1 MWWGAGGMRVRRHRA
16 TTAHLCSAYP
26 FVAPAGQSTDGA
38 YLGSDVLAGGAAF
51 AWDPFD
57 AYRAGTVTNPNA
69 LIAGEPGVGKSATTK
84 CLLYRACGVFG
95 RWAAIVDPKGEYR
108 GLADALGMTVI
119 ELHPGG
125 TARINPLEPGPA
137 AADGP
142 AETGRRQ
149 AIMLVALLGTVL
161 RRDLTPAEDTALS
174 AATTQL
180 AHTGTRGQAP
190 TLAELATLLADPT
203 TEMAASARMAP
214 LELTRRAE
222 TVRHALGKLL
232 DRSLRGMFDGATTIT
247 PGSLAAGVVI
257 DLSAVHHDPEALAL
271 VMVAATAWLQALFVQ
286 PGPARIQV
294 LDEAWCL
301 LGAERTSRYL
311 QACWK
316 LGRAHGVANLAVVHR
331 LSDLRAQADDGTA
344 TAKVSMGLLAD
355 TQTRILFRQSSDQI
369 GDARSLLGL
378 TTTEANVLA
387 RLCRGRAIWK
397 VGERTAVVQHH
408 IGEAERAFCD
418 TDARMV
424 V

>member
-1 MWWGAGGMRVRRHRA
+1 VRRHRA

-26 FVAPAGQSTDGA
+26 FIPEGGAFGQGA

-57 AYRAGTVTNPNA
+57 AYRAGTITNPNA

-108 GLADALGMTVI
+108 ALADALGLALI

-137 AADGP
+137 ATDGP
-142 AETGRRQ
+142 AETARRQ
-149 AIMLVALLGTVL
+149 ATMLAALLGTVL
-161 RRDLTPAEDTALS
+161 QRNLNPAEDAALS
-174 AATTQL
+174 SVTTQL
-180 AHTGTRGQAP
+180 AQAHAAGPAP
-190 TLAELATLLADPT
+190 TLADLARLLGEPT
-203 TEMAASARMAP
+203 GEMAAAARMTP
-214 LELTRRAE
+214 GELTRRAE

-232 DRSLRGMFDGATTIT
+232 DRSLRGMFDAATTISAA
-247 PGSLAAGVVI
+247 SLAAGVVI

-271 VMVAATAWLQALFVQ
+271 VMVAATAWLQALLAQ
-286 PGPARIQV
+286 PGPPRIQV

-301 LGAERTSRYL
+301 LGTERTSRYL

-369 GDARSLLGL
+369 ADARSLLGL
-378 TTTEANVLA
+378 TTTEAQVLG

-408 IGEAERAFCD
+408 IGEAEWAFCD
-418 TDARMV
+418 SDARMV
-424 V
+424 GMVA